1 MGHGGMRRER
11 RTASTAGGGRLGRAP
26 DRMMAPVIDDPLF
39 WLMGALAVSAL
50 GLSKGGFAGV
60 GQIATPLMALFM
72 PPLQAA
78 ALLLPIQI
86 VQDLLSMWMFRRTW
100 DAWNLKVMLPGAL
113 AGIAAAG
120 LLASY
125 VSDAFIRLA
134 VGVIAILFVL
144 HAWFA
149 RTAAPEGR
157 PGAGAGAFWGR
168 LAAFTSTIAQAGGP
182 PFQVFV
188 LRQQLDKMTYVGT
201 FVMFFAVVNALKVI
215 PYFALG
221 QFSRENFVT
230 TLMLLPVATAANY
243 FGVWLVK
250 RTPTILFYRI
260 AHLMVF
266 LISLELVRAGLMG
279 MLGW

>member
-1 MGHGGMRRER
+1 MAECDECAALRSHLRRPRSCRSSPHE
-11 RTASTAGGGRLGRAP
+11 GL
-26 DRMMAPVIDDPLF
+26 VITDPLF
-39 WLMGALAVSAL
+39 WLLGVLAVTSL
-50 GLSKGGFAGV
+50 GLSKGGFAGA
-60 GQIATPLMALFM
+60 GQIATPLMSLFM
-72 PPLQAA
+72 PPLQAS

-86 VQDLLSMWMFRRTW
+86 VQDLLSMWIFRRTW

-113 AGIAAAG
+113 IGIAAAWA
-120 LLASY
+120 LASH
-125 VSDAFIRLA
+125 VSDAFIRFA
-134 VGVIAILFVL
+134 VGSISILFVL
-144 HAWFA
+144 HAWFGHA
-149 RTAAPEGR
+149 VAPVGR
-157 PGAGAGAFWGR
+157 PGILAGGFWGG

-188 LRQQLDKMTYVGT
+188 LRQNLEKMTYVGT

-221 QFSRENFVT
+221 QFSKENFVT

-260 AHLMVF
+260 AHVLVF

-279 MLGW
+279 MLGK